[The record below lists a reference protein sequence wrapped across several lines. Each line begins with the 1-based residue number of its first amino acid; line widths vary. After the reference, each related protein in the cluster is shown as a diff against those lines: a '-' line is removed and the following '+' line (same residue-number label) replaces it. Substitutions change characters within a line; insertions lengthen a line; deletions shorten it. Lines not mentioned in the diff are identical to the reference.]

1 MRYGLRELDD
11 ARDAA
16 LAPFHGAIAKAR
28 AEQQSRAEAETR
40 KIQERNFRNSLTQTL
55 WWSFYDLSAAE
66 REQASTAVRE
76 ALDALPEDTPGS
88 DLAAARDRAVRSYL
102 DARRRIH

>member
-40 KIQERNFRNSLTQTL
+40 KIQERNFRNSLTQTRTGMRSRRWIRPECRSRL
-55 WWSFYDLSAAE
+55 HRRGCHPVPVVAG
-66 REQASTAVRE
+66 VR
-76 ALDALPEDTPGS
+76 
-88 DLAAARDRAVRSYL
+88 
-102 DARRRIH
+102 